1 MPFTIWIDADGTPK
15 GVKEILFRVA
25 DRRQVSVRLVANRP
39 QSLPRSPR
47 ISAIQVG
54 KELDAADAYIVE
66 HCEPGDLVVT
76 SDIPLAALVVAK
88 GATVLEARGQIL
100 DASNVQAR
108 LSVRNLQ
115 DELRGAWVDDGS
127 GPPPFD
133 AKARERFA
141 NALDRWLTRR
151 PT

>member
-1 MPFTIWIDADGTPK
+1 MI
-15 GVKEILFRVA
+15 
-25 DRRQVSVRLVANRP
+25 VR
-39 QSLPRSPR
+39 
-47 ISAIQVG
+47 
-54 KELDAADAYIVE
+54 
-66 HCEPGDLVVT
+66 

-88 GATVLEARGQIL
+88 GGTVLEARGEVL

-115 DELRGAWVDDGS
+115 DELRGAWADDGS

>member
-1 MPFTIWIDADGTPK
+1 MAFTLWIDADGTPK

-25 DRRQVSVRLVANRP
+25 ERRQVAVRLVANRP

-54 KELDAADAYIVE
+54 NDLDAADAYIVE
-66 HCEPGDLVVT
+66 HCEPGDLVIT

-88 GATVLEARGQIL
+88 GATVLETRGQIL

-115 DELRGAWVDDGS
+115 DELRGAWEDDGS